1 MDTEAVLELIDGS
14 DSEIEGLWDDD
25 SDSDPTL
32 PVPRNVMAE
41 TQSDEEQL
49 DEEQLDED
57 EAGYMTED
65 DVALV
70 PPSKKK
76 KKDQENNKIIWE
88 QKNFTE
94 TYTESIASY
103 DRAASIGT
111 PLEYF
116 EKYLSCDHFEV
127 AALYTNM
134 YSMST
139 KNKEVKI
146 TPKEIRVLYGAHFIF
161 GCLPYPQLNMYWRKG
176 IKLDLVASVISR
188 DRFKTLR
195 MCLHYVDV
203 QTPPENHGLFWKAD
217 PPVDCLGR
225 LLRR

>member
-1 MDTEAVLELIDGS
+1 MASAVDTEAVLELIDGS

-103 DRAASIGT
+103 DRAASIG
-111 PLEYF
+111 
-116 EKYLSCDHFEV
+116 
-127 AALYTNM
+127 
-134 YSMST
+134 
-139 KNKEVKI
+139 
-146 TPKEIRVLYGAHFIF
+146 IF
-161 GCLPYPQLNMYWRKG
+161 
-176 IKLDLVASVISR
+176 
-188 DRFKTLR
+188 
-195 MCLHYVDV
+195 
-203 QTPPENHGLFWKAD
+203 
-217 PPVDCLGR
+217 
-225 LLRR
+225 